1 MKTLNKV
8 MLLGSVG
15 RDPELKSTPGGTLI
29 ANLSLATS
37 DRKKDAQ
44 GNWQD
49 DTTWHNLVAFGKTAE
64 VIRDYVQ
71 KGSPLHIEGRIQ
83 NRSWEKDGQKH
94 YRSEVVVESL
104 ILLGGKDKPP
114 LTAKDVGF
122 ESEVDDDSIP
132 F

>member
-1 MKTLNKV
+1 

-94 YRSEVVVESL
+94 YRSEVIVESL
-104 ILLGGKDKPP
+104 ILLGGNKKDKPP

>member
-1 MKTLNKV
+1 

-15 RDPELKSTPGGTLI
+15 RDPELKSTPGGTLV

-104 ILLGGKDKPP
+104 ILLGENKKDKPP